1 MRIEVCY
8 VKSSLREL
16 NVRYW
21 TLERKEKR
29 KKEKEMGN
37 GEGGLEMEWFMR
49 REEDVPLRTSFTHPG

>member
-29 KKEKEMGN
+29 KKEKKWGMGKGN
-37 GEGGLEMEWFMR
+37 
-49 REEDVPLRTSFTHPG
+49 